1 MASGKYKLLLVD
13 DERDVLEAISAAVPW
28 EKYDIQLVG
37 LCDNAI
43 EALKQIQRE
52 TPDLVIT
59 DVKMPVVNGIE
70 LIFQARQQGCDAEFI
85 VLSGFDEFEFAQSA
99 MSQGV
104 RYYLLKPCSEEELA
118 GALLKAIKDRD
129 HHLRARKA
137 VQFKTQFLE
146 EVADR
151 FVPSLWK
158 NQEVSGLLDRLLE
171 GEERKLYLAVFDRG
185 DFPLSSQIWERDR
198 SWRGFLL
205 PPLLVLEHHFCT
217 LWITGEVRQPEPAL
231 QDLATFFGVES
242 PQMVPVTFQ
251 NLFDQVEAAEDKM
264 CYFYHLNGEQEV
276 GSDDA
281 LLELVTQQ
289 VEDTLQLEEDKRCQR
304 LGQILREQGETL
316 LAVAVARVLL
326 KRDNRHSLFSQLFSS
341 LYEEKGGQA
350 FLDRII
356 EVLHDAAEDCRE
368 QKQSFVKEILE
379 YIDNHLDDSNLT
391 LRRIANQVV
400 FRHEDYVG
408 KAFYAY
414 TGENFSTY
422 LNRQRIERAK
432 YLIQT
437 MGDYKFYKVADQI
450 GLGNNPHYFSKLFKK
465 YTGMTPRE
473 YKRFCDGQEK

>member
-185 DFPLSSQIWERDR
+185 DFPLSSQVWERDR

-264 CYFYHLNGEQEV
+264 CYFYHLNGEQE
-276 GSDDA
+276 
-281 LLELVTQQ
+281 
-289 VEDTLQLEEDKRCQR
+289 
-304 LGQILREQGETL
+304 
-316 LAVAVARVLL
+316 
-326 KRDNRHSLFSQLFSS
+326 
-341 LYEEKGGQA
+341 
-350 FLDRII
+350 
-356 EVLHDAAEDCRE
+356 
-368 QKQSFVKEILE
+368 
-379 YIDNHLDDSNLT
+379 
-391 LRRIANQVV
+391 
-400 FRHEDYVG
+400 
-408 KAFYAY
+408 
-414 TGENFSTY
+414 
-422 LNRQRIERAK
+422 
-432 YLIQT
+432 
-437 MGDYKFYKVADQI
+437 
-450 GLGNNPHYFSKLFKK
+450 
-465 YTGMTPRE
+465 
-473 YKRFCDGQEK
+473 